1 MMLLNGNMSTLKN
14 WISLLR
20 IPNLAIIVLTQYLLA
35 YAIIRPLMLMQHVEP
50 PLGHLNFFILVMT
63 TLLIAAGG
71 YIINDHFDVNTDRKN
86 KPGKNMLEGKLSVR
100 LALRVYYILNAIA
113 IVAGFY
119 LGYVAG
125 SFQLGLIFPAIAGL
139 LWFYSSRYQRM
150 LFWGNFIV
158 ALLSALVVLIIWLF
172 EFFMLL
178 ENAGDFVNVIN
189 QLDAINIYVWAYAIF
204 AFLVSLLREMLK
216 DIQDSGGDMQTGYRT
231 LPVVLGISTA
241 RALSAVLLLI
251 IVASLALAQWYLFQK
266 GMILPFWYLML
277 AVQTILLYLF
287 FLVLKTKESDDY
299 NFLSNTAK
307 MVMLAGILSMELIY
321 ISF

>member
-1 MMLLNGNMSTLKN
+1 
-14 WISLLR
+14 
-20 IPNLAIIVLTQYLLA
+20 
-35 YAIIRPLMLMQHVEP
+35 
-50 PLGHLNFFILVMT
+50 
-63 TLLIAAGG
+63 
-71 YIINDHFDVNTDRKN
+71 
-86 KPGKNMLEGKLSVR
+86 
-100 LALRVYYILNAIA
+100 
-113 IVAGFY
+113 
-119 LGYVAG
+119 
-125 SFQLGLIFPAIAGL
+125 
-139 LWFYSSRYQRM
+139 
-150 LFWGNFIV
+150 
-158 ALLSALVVLIIWLF
+158 
-172 EFFMLL
+172 
-178 ENAGDFVNVIN
+178 
-189 QLDAINIYVWAYAIF
+189 
-204 AFLVSLLREMLK
+204 MLK